1 MNNFLRLFKV
11 LYKNQN
17 SVQKDMSNKK
27 RKLSRTATMML
38 CMLPLVALV
47 CVMFAFLGTTLKS
60 QEEVSS
66 MLSALLTAVQAMV
79 LFMMLSTVMSTLYSA
94 EDNSFLASLPMRP
107 IAVFFAKFSL
117 VYISALKMCAL
128 FLFPML
134 LTLTISFAASGHY
147 LFYGFYPLS
156 ILVVAV
162 APLLP
167 LFLVTVFT
175 LPLMWLSSFFKGKS
189 VL

>member
-27 RKLSRTATMML
+27 WKLSRTATMML

-79 LFMMLSTVMSTLYSA
+79 LFMMLSTVM
-94 EDNSFLASLPMRP
+94 
-107 IAVFFAKFSL
+107 
-117 VYISALKMCAL
+117 
-128 FLFPML
+128 
-134 LTLTISFAASGHY
+134 
-147 LFYGFYPLS
+147 
-156 ILVVAV
+156 
-162 APLLP
+162 
-167 LFLVTVFT
+167 
-175 LPLMWLSSFFKGKS
+175 
-189 VL
+189 